1 MFAKISAK
9 LKGYRTMISSGL
21 ITLASGVS
29 AIPDLLQSSGISW
42 QATVSA
48 EIKEHAQAIIVAVA
62 VFFGFMRW
70 ITTTPVGVQEP
81 PAPVVPPVP
90 APGATGQ
97 P

>member
-1 MFAKISAK
+1 MFAKILAK

-21 ITLASGVS
+21 ITIASAVS

-42 QATVSA
+42 HSALSA
-48 EIKEHAQAIIVAVA
+48 EIKDHAQAIICGVA

-70 ITTTPVGVQEP
+70 ITTSPVGMPEGPTP
-81 PAPVVPPVP
+81 PAPS
-90 APGATGQ
+90 PGDVGK